1 MCKINYPLTYLSF
14 VSEVVISSTRLSL
27 IGFMS
32 LTYWILIQLT
42 WYHLMPNTF
51 LLVSLYLISNLTPM
65 KVEMRRIIPVS
76 QASVHLT
83 NATCGSNS
91 LWEPS
96 VSTNQR
102 ADGREVYITFNSLL
116 DSVGGVPWK
125 KMTPTIWPVI

>member
-1 MCKINYPLTYLSF
+1 MCKNNYSLTRLSF
-14 VSEVVISSTRLSL
+14 VSEVVISSRHVSHFLDSC
-27 IGFMS
+27 I
-32 LTYWILIQLT
+32 TYWILIPLT
-42 WYHLMPNTF
+42 WYHLIPNTF
-51 LLVSLYLISNLTPM
+51 SLVSLYLISNLTPM

-83 NATCGSNS
+83 NNTCGSNS

-102 ADGREVYITFNSLL
+102 ADGWEVCITFNSLP